1 MPGKA
6 LKAGSGCLY
15 SWSGLNFFLSSLILI
30 IVLSGFGDS
39 PLLDMVFEQSAIDR
53 LDADVILAMNGEK
66 PLAQINPEVPVK
78 KVV

>member
-53 LDADVILAMNGEK
+53 LDAQLAGEFIID
-66 PLAQINPEVPVK
+66 PDSMPTSSSP
-78 KVV
+78 